1 MQDIFLVGDTYYV
14 RYEFAQDF
22 IPPMLWS
29 GKSKNLVDSLV
40 NADHQNGSSCFA
52 CVLVDDK
59 DFNKRVT
66 QYLKDTDTY
75 TFSKF
80 FTPFGNS
87 PKPKP
92 AGGSNYTADGKLIT
106 ESMLGTK
113 AKNLPG
119 IQERVDCPLPPI
131 DYNGSTDCSVKNMP
145 LYEVIMH
152 LNDSHKW
159 PREDI
164 AKWVG
169 SLPFDTTFKKK
180 DSQKEFDLKPIQDN
194 NDLF

>member
-29 GKSKNLVDSLV
+29 GKSKDLVGVLLKDV
-40 NADHQNGSSCFA
+40 HQNGSCFA
-52 CVLVDDK
+52 CILIDDK
-59 DFNKRVT
+59 DFNKRV
-66 QYLKDTDTY
+66 KDFFRDTDAY
-75 TFSKF
+75 MFGKV
-80 FTPFGNS
+80 FTPVGS
-87 PKPKP
+87 KPKSP
-92 AGGSNYTADGKLIT
+92 EGANYTADGKLIT
-106 ESMLGTK
+106 GSMLGTK

-131 DYNGSTDCSVKNMP
+131 DYNGSTDCPVKNMP